1 MNHKDTKRDFLFFF
15 VPSCLRGKRI
25 MSKPKRI
32 FISADHGL
40 AVVYFLQSDLV
51 AALLDAGVEIVLF
64 TDEALQASLEARFAC
79 PGLTIEGL
87 RLDQAR
93 AYEQTVSPSL
103 QWWLHFLRRAGASKR
118 INLEAVDGFISQV
131 EDEAHARRKQL
142 FPLMK
147 LVVAV
152 LRRSRLA
159 RHLILRAQARFN
171 PQLYADLFEKYQPD
185 LVVASTPG
193 WRYDRYLLREAGARG
208 IQTAAAIVGWDNSS
222 SYSLPGAPVDWA
234 SCWSQIQKGELT
246 LGADW
251 PPERVNIGGVPAYDG
266 YFRSEWLIP
275 RDEYFAMHNLDP
287 ARKLISYASSFVT
300 FSPNLPNVEMLAR
313 LVADEQLSQP
323 AQLLI
328 RLHPTHFM
336 EIERFAGEREKICQ
350 LARDLPHV
358 HVVEPVPLGEGGMSY
373 YSGEDMPEKSSMM
386 AYSDVMVTVY
396 STMVV
401 EASIHGTPVISLCV
415 DDPNGWPGKFALPLT
430 AISGWPTHQRYRD
443 SGAGRETLNAEELR
457 QAINRYLD
465 DPQADLQA
473 RTEFI
478 TRECTYTDGSAG
490 RHTAEFLLK
499 LLGD

>member
-1 MNHKDTKRDFLFFF
+1 MNQFY
-15 VPSCLRGKRI
+15 SI
-25 MSKPKRI
+25 MSQPKRI

-51 AALLDAGVEIVLF
+51 ATLLDAGIEIILF
-64 TDEALQASLEARFAC
+64 TDEALQESLKARFAR

-93 AYEQTVSPSL
+93 HYERTVSPSL
-103 QWWLHFLRRAGASKR
+103 QWWLHFLRRAGASSR

-142 FPLMK
+142 FPLMQA
-147 LVVAV
+147 VVAIM
-152 LRRSRLA
+152 RRSRLA
-159 RHLILRAQARFN
+159 RRIVMRAQARFN
-171 PQLYADLFEKYQPD
+171 PALYADLFEKYQPA
-185 LVVASTPG
+185 LVVAATPG
-193 WRYDRYLLREAGARG
+193 WRYDRFLLREAAERG
-208 IQTAAAIVGWDNSS
+208 VQTAAMIVGWDNSS
-222 SYSLPGAPVDWA
+222 SYSLPGANVDWA
-234 SCWSQIQKGELT
+234 SCWAELQKEELT

-266 YFRSEWLIP
+266 YFRGEWLID
-275 RDEYFAMHNLDP
+275 RDEYLAMHNLDP

-300 FSPNLPNVEMLAR
+300 FSPNLPNVAMLAR
-313 LVADEQLSQP
+313 LVAEDQLSQP

-328 RLHPTHFM
+328 RLHPTHFS
-336 EIERFAGEREKICQ
+336 EHPHYAGEREKIRE
-350 LARDLPHV
+350 LARTLPHV

-415 DDPNGWPGKFALPLT
+415 DDPAGWPGKFTLPLT
-430 AISGWPTHQRYRD
+430 EISGWPTHQRYRD

-457 QAINRYLD
+457 EAINRYLD

-473 RTEFI
+473 RTDFI
-478 TRECTYTDGSAG
+478 ARECTHTDGHAG

-499 LLGD
+499 LLEI